1 MWLCSGKD
9 SPDDYDSDAN
19 DEEEFQVEDD
29 EGIFSDDVDVSA
41 FQDKYQ
47 WVDNKTSL
55 KLKVIGLW
63 LYNMRDV
70 CFQTA
75 RDEASR

>member
-1 MWLCSGKD
+1 MLCHNVWLSSGKD

-47 WVDNKTSL
+47 
-55 KLKVIGLW
+55 
-63 LYNMRDV
+63 
-70 CFQTA
+70 
-75 RDEASR
+75 